1 MPLEAAINHRAC
13 NYDLHD
19 VTFLKVLKKH
29 EFLHDLEN
37 CNNMGDEIFTQTLLN
52 WAVKEKGVEALELV
66 ISIVQGK
73 HSITR
78 YGFIRKLVGNL
89 AKHHHDPIY
98 EAIMEEKWGVAKL
111 KVPFH

>member
-1 MPLEAAINHRAC
+1 MPLEAAINHRAY

-29 EFLHDLEN
+29 DFLHDLEN
-37 CNNMGDEIFTQTLLN
+37 SNNQGDEIFTQSLLN

-66 ISIVQGK
+66 LTIVQGK
-73 HSITR
+73 YSITR
-78 YGFIRKLVGNL
+78 YGFVRKLVGNL
-89 AKHHHDPIY
+89 EKYHHDPIY

-111 KVPFH
+111 KVPF